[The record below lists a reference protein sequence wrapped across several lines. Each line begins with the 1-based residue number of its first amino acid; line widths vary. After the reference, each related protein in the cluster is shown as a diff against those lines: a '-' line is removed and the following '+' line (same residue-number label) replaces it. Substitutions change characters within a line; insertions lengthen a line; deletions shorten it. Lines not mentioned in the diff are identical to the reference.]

1 MLQPESGKFQK
12 LMLRKQKREKKT
24 PKNVLGEYKS
34 EDIAAAVNQDYDVDS
49 VLMALGEVENVKRTE
64 KKKKSRKGKAD
75 HKKQSNTAVEVDKRL
90 KDTEE
95 AERTTGSERV
105 FGFDDTDTEDIA
117 SKIGGMDLSQVFV
130 KEKVDKVD
138 PEEPLDVK
146 EPESEA
152 ATELEALTI
161 DLRKSEAKL
170 DELLNSHTS
179 LIELK
184 GKEMGHLLDELDE
197 AEDGRAALQKEAEQ
211 LAVAERELQD
221 KKERLA
227 SRMRDSDE
235 RVLLVKGKK
244 DKLEKFLDIEGS
256 WHWSAR
262 NQLEQTIENIKT
274 KIDKSRHVGEPS
286 MPERGQSEKLN
297 LNLEWLDSIER
308 KIADKEKELEC
319 PICLEVAFVPIYC
332 CEAQHVICSLCRPKV
347 NQTERL
353 LTFVHPKHLG
363 LLLSFSGVN
372 LP

>member
-1 MLQPESGKFQK
+1 MLQPESDKFQK
-12 LMLRKQKREKKT
+12 LMLKRQKREKRR

-49 VLMALGEVENVKRTE
+49 VLMALGEVEDKVKREE

-117 SKIGGMDLSQVFV
+117 SKIGGMDLSKVVV

-138 PEEPLDVK
+138 SEEPQDA
-146 EPESEA
+146 EEAESET
-152 ATELEALTI
+152 ATELGALTLN
-161 DLRKSEAKL
+161 LRRSEARL
-170 DELLNSHTS
+170 HELLKLHMN
-179 LIELK
+179 LIESK
-184 GKEMGHLLDELDE
+184 GKEMSKLISKLDE
-197 AEDGRAALQKEAEQ
+197 AEDDRAALEKEAQ
-211 LAVAERELQD
+211 LLDKAERELQD
-221 KKERLA
+221 KKEKLA
-227 SRMRDSDE
+227 SRTRDSDE
-235 RVLLVKGKK
+235 KVLKIKKKK
-244 DKLEKFLDIEGS
+244 DKLERFLDIEGS
-256 WHWSAR
+256 RHSSAR
-262 NQLEQTIENIKT
+262 QRLEQTIGEIKT
-274 KIDKSRHVGEPS
+274 EIDKSRQVGESS

-353 LTFVHPKHLG
+353 LNSVHP
-363 LLLSFSGVN
+363 
-372 LP
+372 